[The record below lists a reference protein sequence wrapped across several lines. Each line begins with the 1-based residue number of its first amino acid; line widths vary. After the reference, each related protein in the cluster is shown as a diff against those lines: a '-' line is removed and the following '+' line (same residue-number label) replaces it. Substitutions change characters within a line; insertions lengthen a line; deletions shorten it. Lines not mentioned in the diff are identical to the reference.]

1 MTVTPAI
8 DLQERIRRLQGP
20 ILVLGGS
27 GFVGANLVRMILE
40 HRTDVYGT
48 TTRTPAWRLE
58 DLAMARVITTDVL
71 MDSNIDRL
79 LEQVKPLTIFDCTA
93 YGAYSFEVDRH
104 LIYQTNFNFTS
115 RLLERLAARRIA
127 CYVHAGSSSEY
138 GNNSAGPRE
147 DAMLEPNSDY
157 AVSKAAASNLIYF
170 FGKKKRVPCVNLRL
184 YSVYG
189 PLEDSARLIPNL
201 VRCGVNGEYPQFVN
215 PAISHDFIYIDDA
228 CEAFIDA
235 ALNLREE
242 HYGQSINIGT
252 GQKTTIADI
261 AALAA
266 ELFSIPTAPVFGMPE
281 RSWDV
286 TDWYATI
293 DAAEKCLG
301 WTPRTSLRD
310 GLLKTIEWYKSL
322 PNIESYQRS
331 SKKFGLDTKYSISAV
346 IACYKDGQAI
356 PIMYQRLNA
365 IFTKLNVDHEIIFVN
380 DGSPDDS
387 QEVIRALS
395 RDDRRVKG
403 ITHSR
408 NFGSQA
414 AFRSGM
420 EIARMNSVVLLD
432 GDLQDPPELI
442 EQFLTKWREG
452 FDVVYGRRVKRE
464 ATLFMQ
470 VAYKLFYRVFDAFA
484 YIPIPRDAGDFSLL
498 DRRVVNALLRFPE
511 RDLFVRG
518 VRAFAGFRQVGVDY
532 TRPERMFGVTTNSLL
547 KNLNWAKKGILGF
560 SNVPL
565 NMLSFFGVAMAFVT
579 GLLML
584 LQIASRLIA
593 PGLAPRGVT
602 TVLLAIMFFG
612 SVNLFAVALIGEYI
626 AKIIEEVKRRPH
638 FIRRNIIK
646 DGALR
651 LIVDEVED
659 VQ

>member
-1 MTVTPAI
+1 MTATPAI
-8 DLQERIRRLQGP
+8 ELQEKIRRLQGP

-27 GFVGANLVRMILE
+27 GFVGANLVRMILQ
-40 HRTDVYGT
+40 HRPDVYGT
-48 TTRTPAWRLE
+48 TTRMPAWRLE
-58 DLAMARVITTDVL
+58 DLAAARVITTDVL
-71 MDSNIDRL
+71 MDSNVDRL
-79 LEQVKPLTIFDCTA
+79 LEQVKPLTILDCTA

-104 LIYQTNFNFTS
+104 LIYHTNFIFTS

-201 VRCGVNGEYPQFVN
+201 IRCGVRGEYPQFVN

-252 GQKTTIADI
+252 GQKTTIADV
-261 AALAA
+261 ATLAG
-266 ELFSIPTAPVFGMPE
+266 ELFSIPTAPAFGMPE

-293 DAAEKCLG
+293 DVAEKCLG

-322 PNIESYQRS
+322 PDKESYQRS

-365 IFTKLNVDHEIIFVN
+365 ILTKLNVDHEIIFVN

-442 EQFLTKWREG
+442 EHFLTKWREG

-484 YIPIPRDAGDFSLL
+484 YVPIPRDAGDFSLM

-518 VRAFAGFRQVGVDY
+518 VRAFAGFRQIGVDY

-565 NMLSFFGVAMAFVT
+565 NILSFFGVAMGFVT

-602 TVLLAIMFFG
+602 TVLLVIMFFG